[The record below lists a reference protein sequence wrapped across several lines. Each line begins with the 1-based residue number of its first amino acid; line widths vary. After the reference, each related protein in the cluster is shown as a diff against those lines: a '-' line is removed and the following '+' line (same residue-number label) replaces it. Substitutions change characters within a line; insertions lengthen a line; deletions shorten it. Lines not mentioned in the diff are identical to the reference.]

1 MQKGL
6 SHAIY
11 LRALV
16 AEILGVDPIRIPIKT
31 HTDSNDL
38 FQAVKSTKFVK
49 DKRQRLD
56 ITLIKQDVQKEQVE
70 VRWVEAG
77 DMLADPLTKK
87 NAGAEQL
94 LKVLETGQ
102 QPVGV
107 TEKRMDKVIRKEMVS
122 E

>member
-6 SHAIY
+6 SHAVY

-16 AEILGVDPIRIPIKT
+16 AEILGVDPVRIPIKT

-94 LKVLETGQ
+94 LKVLEMGQ
-102 QPVGV
+102 LPVGV
-107 TEKRMDKVIRKEMVS
+107 TEKRIDKVIRKEMIS

>member
-1 MQKGL
+1 M
-6 SHAIY
+6 
-11 LRALV
+11 
-16 AEILGVDPIRIPIKT
+16 AEILGVDPVRIPIKT

-49 DKRQRLD
+49 DKRQRLA
-56 ITLIKQDVQKEQVE
+56 LIKQDVQKEQVE

-94 LKVLETGQ
+94 LRVLETGQ
-102 QPVGV
+102 LPVGV
-107 TEKRMDKVIRKEMVS
+107 TEKRIDKVIRKEMIS